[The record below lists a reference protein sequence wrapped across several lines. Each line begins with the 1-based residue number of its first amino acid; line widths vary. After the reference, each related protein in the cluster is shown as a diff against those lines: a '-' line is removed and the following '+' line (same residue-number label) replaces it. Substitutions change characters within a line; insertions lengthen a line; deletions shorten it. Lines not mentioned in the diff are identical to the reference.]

1 MNKTFRHVRLVTRKD
16 KRSRVWMEET
26 IWKDNILI
34 SRKKAAQERRL
45 QEKREKRELP
55 TRPSRTR
62 RELKR
67 DQERDQM
74 KKKRRSIRDSVQ
86 AKRALIREQ
95 TRERVR
101 KYRERQTQ
109 ENNVEEILGG
119 GAAFPNRTSK
129 KRATDKVKT
138 TLPASPAKKAAVLE
152 SLVSGPRTRK
162 QLEKRGVVTTPE
174 EQREVA
180 KLKALASDIS
190 SGLAK
195 VIKKSRAKR
204 SLGKLVNLN
213 EKNISKAIKLRESI
227 LKGDTPSW
235 LYTKRKVRQ
244 DAISEEDAKKVFN
257 YWAHTASRPTGDKKD
272 VLKQH
277 IGKEEHVKH
286 TKHVL
291 QKTQTDAFREFLE
304 LHSEVKIRQRK
315 FESLKP
321 FFVKQ
326 AKEHDRRSCL
336 CRKHVEMQIVFKSC
350 MKYRKEL
357 VKKSANIDE
366 SFVIKSVTEAA
377 EKPFVRSQKALT
389 ITTSNA

>member
-1 MNKTFRHVRLVTRKD
+1 
-16 KRSRVWMEET
+16 MEET
-26 IWKDNILI
+26 ISKDNILI

-45 QEKREKRELP
+45 QKKREKRELP

-152 SLVSGPRTRK
+152 SLVSSPRTRK

-213 EKNISKAIKLRESI
+213 EKNISKAIKRRESI

-257 YWAHTASRPTGDKKD
+257 Y
-272 VLKQH
+272 
-277 IGKEEHVKH
+277 
-286 TKHVL
+286 
-291 QKTQTDAFREFLE
+291 
-304 LHSEVKIRQRK
+304 
-315 FESLKP
+315 
-321 FFVKQ
+321 
-326 AKEHDRRSCL
+326 
-336 CRKHVEMQIVFKSC
+336 
-350 MKYRKEL
+350 
-357 VKKSANIDE
+357 
-366 SFVIKSVTEAA
+366 
-377 EKPFVRSQKALT
+377 
-389 ITTSNA
+389 

>member
-1 MNKTFRHVRLVTRKD
+1 
-16 KRSRVWMEET
+16 MEET
-26 IWKDNILI
+26 ISKDNILI

-45 QEKREKRELP
+45 QKKREKRELP

-62 RELKR
+62 RELKH

-86 AKRALIREQ
+86 AKRALITEQ

-119 GAAFPNRTSK
+119 GAAAFPNRTSK
-129 KRATDKVKT
+129 KRATDKVKS

-152 SLVSGPRTRK
+152 SLVSSPRTRK

-174 EQREVA
+174 EQRGVA

-213 EKNISKAIKLRESI
+213 EKNISKAIKHRESI

-257 YWAHTASRPTGDKKD
+257 Y
-272 VLKQH
+272 
-277 IGKEEHVKH
+277 
-286 TKHVL
+286 
-291 QKTQTDAFREFLE
+291 
-304 LHSEVKIRQRK
+304 
-315 FESLKP
+315 
-321 FFVKQ
+321 
-326 AKEHDRRSCL
+326 
-336 CRKHVEMQIVFKSC
+336 
-350 MKYRKEL
+350 
-357 VKKSANIDE
+357 
-366 SFVIKSVTEAA
+366 
-377 EKPFVRSQKALT
+377 
-389 ITTSNA
+389 